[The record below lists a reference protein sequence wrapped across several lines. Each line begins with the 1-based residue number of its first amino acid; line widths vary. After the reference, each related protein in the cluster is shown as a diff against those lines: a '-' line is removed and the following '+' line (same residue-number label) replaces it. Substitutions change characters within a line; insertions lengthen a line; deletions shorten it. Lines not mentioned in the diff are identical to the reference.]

1 MDKNLIFRAGP
12 KALMKIKSGGLQAG
26 DIKVVAGAAG
36 GPKWLIFGHLDRYL
50 FGSFFQS
57 RKALLYL
64 IGSSSGAWRFASASQ
79 ADPLAAMQR
88 FEDAYIGQT
97 YKGIP
102 TPVEVSAEAEK
113 IVTHLLGKQGSRE
126 ILSHPFMRLCFMT
139 ARARGWAGSEQRFKL
154 FAGLCMAVLGNIV
167 SRRFLG
173 WFFERGLFHDP
184 RDVPPFA
191 GMQGLPL
198 HRIPLTPE
206 NLERGLLAS
215 GSIPWI
221 MAGVK
226 DIPGAP
232 AGAYR
237 DGGVT
242 DYQMDIPFLSGQEG
256 MVLYP
261 HYQERIIP
269 GWLDKKIAWRKPNA
283 ANMANV
289 LLLSPSPEFVESLP
303 DRKIPDRDD
312 FYTYKGRDKE
322 RIDKWK
328 QAAALSLR
336 LADEFVEA
344 VESGKIKQTV
354 QPLML

>member
-1 MDKNLIFRAGP
+1 
-12 KALMKIKSGGLQAG
+12 MKIKDGGLGAD
-26 DIKVVAGAAG
+26 DIKVMAGAAG

-50 FGSFFQS
+50 FGSYFQS
-57 RKALLYL
+57 RKEPLYL

-97 YKGIP
+97 YEGIP
-102 TPVEVSAEAEK
+102 TPIEVSAEADK
-113 IVTHLLGKQGSRE
+113 IVTHLLGKQGTRE
-126 ILSHPFMRLCFMT
+126 ILSHSFLRLSFMT

-154 FAGLCMAVLGNIV
+154 FAGLCMAVLGNFV

-173 WFFERGLFHDP
+173 WFFERGLFYDP
-184 RDVPPFA
+184 RNVPPFA
-191 GMQGLPL
+191 GMQCLPL
-198 HRIPLTPE
+198 HTIPLSTE
-206 NLERGLLAS
+206 NLGKGLLAS
-215 GSIPWI
+215 GSIPWV

-232 AGAYR
+232 AGTYR

-242 DYQMDIPFLSGQEG
+242 DYQMDIPFLNGQDG
-256 MVLYP
+256 IVLYP
-261 HYQERIIP
+261 HYQERVIP

-289 LLLSPSPEFVESLP
+289 LLLAPSPDFVESLP
-303 DRKIPDRDD
+303 DKKIPDRDD

-322 RIDKWK
+322 RVDKWK
-328 QAAALSLR
+328 QAVAISLR
-336 LADEFVEA
+336 LVDEFVEA
-344 VESGKIKQTV
+344 VESGKINQIA
-354 QPLML
+354 QPLMI